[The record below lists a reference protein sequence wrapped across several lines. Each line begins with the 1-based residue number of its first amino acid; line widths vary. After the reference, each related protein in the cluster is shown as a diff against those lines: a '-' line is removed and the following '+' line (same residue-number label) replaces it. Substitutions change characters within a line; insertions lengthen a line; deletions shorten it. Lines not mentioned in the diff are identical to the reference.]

1 MHLETSDKKKEE
13 FQICFCFAIE
23 FVIYRSLNDVILNS
37 LPRKLVKNG
46 YNSTTQST
54 SIPVF

>member
-13 FQICFCFAIE
+13 FQICFRFAIE

-37 LPRKLVKNG
+37 LPRK
-46 YNSTTQST
+46 
-54 SIPVF
+54 